1 MDMRAGDN
9 RRHLLTGFDN
19 TFANIL
25 KLESKALRFFVAL
38 LQILKRLRTAIHACE
53 IELLDQVMHPLIA
66 QIHHFTHGR
75 LQSLELFW
83 QHCPTDAMSD

>member
-1 MDMRAGDN
+1 MRADEN
-9 RRHLLTGFDN
+9 RRHLLSGFDN
-19 TFANIL
+19 TFANTL
-25 KLESKALRFFVAL
+25 KLESKALHFFVAL

-53 IELLDQVMHPLIA
+53 IELFDQVMHPLIA